1 MTSFLRSPLYIYSEF
16 CIVNTLAHSPLR
28 IRGRPP
34 RGWRVPWWPTG
45 LSMDAEA
52 VDSSAIDKLLHELDA
67 KIRQEEHEASQAL
80 CARRLSS
87 GQQAGAT
94 SDVAAAVSS
103 GNVDGW
109 HHMSTQMP
117 LPNLALGTYAL
128 NDDGQVV
135 LSPPASSSR
144 SLQARWTEKEGGRER
159 AEDTLSDNTSAEAKI
174 EALLPWLAIASH
186 R

>member
-1 MTSFLRSPLYIYSEF
+1 MASILRSPLYMYSEF
-16 CIVNTLAHSPLR
+16 YIVNILGHSVSLS
-28 IRGRPP
+28 ICGRPP

-45 LSMDAEA
+45 LSMDEEA

-80 CARRLSS
+80 RARRLSS
-87 GQQAGAT
+87 GQQAGAP
-94 SDVAAAVSS
+94 SDVAAAASS
-103 GNVDGW
+103 GNLDGW
-109 HHMSTQMP
+109 QMP

-135 LSPPASSSR
+135 LSPPALSSR
-144 SLQARWTEKEGGRER
+144 SLQARWTEKEGGGERE
-159 AEDTLSDNTSAEAKI
+159 ADTCSDKTSAEAKI